1 MMLYIIARYATA
13 PGREDAESP
22 NFVSKWAI
30 VRLLEGREL
39 ALPVAGAVVLGVGAG
54 GVLHD
59 DGITGAEV
67 VEEPPC
73 VGGADVDA
81 AVTDVALTLVI
92 HRPWSAVY
100 EVAAV
105 VEPDG

>member
-1 MMLYIIARYATA
+1 MLRDK
-13 PGREDAESP
+13 PKGRD
-22 NFVSKWAI
+22 
-30 VRLLEGREL
+30 L
-39 ALPVAGAVVLGVGAG
+39 ALPVVRAVFPRVGAG

-67 VEEPPC
+67 VVEPPC
-73 VGGADVDA
+73 VGRADVDA
-81 AVTDVALTLVI
+81 AVTDVALTLII

-105 VEPDG
+105 VESDG

>member
-1 MMLYIIARYATA
+1 MQKLPDEKTQNRPISCRN
-13 PGREDAESP
+13 GRSCV
-22 NFVSKWAI
+22 FSK
-30 VRLLEGREL
+30 GRQL
-39 ALPVAGAVVLGVGAG
+39 ALPVAGAIVLGVGAG

-81 AVTDVALTLVI
+81 AVTDVALTLVM

-100 EVAAV
+100 EVTAA
-105 VEPDG
+105 VEPDA

>member
-1 MMLYIIARYATA
+1 MQQLPDEKTQNRQFRVEMGDC
-13 PGREDAESP
+13 PS
-22 NFVSKWAI
+22 FSK
-30 VRLLEGREL
+30 GREL

>member
-1 MMLYIIARYATA
+1 MGWA
-13 PGREDAESP
+13 PAPLCSRTSEMAVGCAPRSLIKSAAETTKGP
-22 NFVSKWAI
+22 D
-30 VRLLEGREL
+30 L

-92 HRPWSAVY
+92 HRPRSAVD

>member
-1 MMLYIIARYATA
+1 MYDAIHNRRADERHRIARFRYRTA
-13 PGREDAESP
+13 R
-22 NFVSKWAI
+22 FRVY
-30 VRLLEGREL
+30 L
-39 ALPVAGAVVLGVGAG
+39 AARPLRLPVVGAVVLRVGAG

-81 AVTDVALTLVI
+81 AVADVSLALIVN
-92 HRPWSAVY
+92 RPWSAVY